1 MTEKWLI
8 APGQERVIDIERA
21 SKLKIGLV
29 GGQVDVIAHDEPGI
43 RIEVHNVTIK
53 DLRVESDG
61 TQIEIDHPQIGWD
74 NFLEVFRNFGAGGP
88 KAEISVAVPRDI
100 ALNLGVVSA
109 GALVSGLTEDARL
122 NTVSGDLIVDTHTG
136 DLNVNTVSGDVQVRG
151 LSGSATANTVS
162 GSVALTGEVRKATV
176 DSVSG
181 AMLID
186 ATGPVNTV
194 SLNSVSGDATVRLDE
209 NLAANY
215 VARALSGRIT
225 IDGVP
230 RGSSGPSTFTGSRGE
245 LSGSFAD
252 VRVNTVSGD
261 ITVLRRDAA
270 EAPVSFTSDGEDLL

>member
-43 RIEVHNVTIK
+43 RIEVHNVTVK
-53 DLRVESDG
+53 DLRIESDG

-100 ALNLGVVSA
+100 ALTLGVVSA

-122 NTVSGDLIVDTHTG
+122 NTVSGDLIVDTHSG

-151 LSGSATANTVS
+151 LDGTATANTVS
-162 GSVALTGEVRKATV
+162 GSVALTGQVRKATV

-186 ATGPVNTV
+186 ATGNVNTV
-194 SLNSVSGDATVRLDE
+194 ALNSVSGDATVRLDE

-225 IDGVP
+225 IDGIP
-230 RGSSGPSTFTGSRGE
+230 RGSSGPSNFAGSRGE

-270 EAPVSFTSDGEDLL
+270 EAPVSFTAEGEDLL